1 MEHINYAQEAGFL
14 AGAFKFLS
22 HDLVRQGLI
31 SYENAPEVDKIVEK
45 MIKEAREK
53 STHSSPQ

>member
-14 AGAFKFLS
+14 AGAFKFIS
-22 HDLVRQGLI
+22 HDLVRQGI
-31 SYENAPEVDKIVEK
+31 IDYSKAPEVDKIVEK

-53 STHSSPQ
+53 STYSFPQ